1 MEYSGEKQMKEYKL
15 PKGFLVSGVY
25 SAVKR
30 KRKDLALFYSK
41 VPCRTAALFTKNRVK
56 AAPLILAIR
65 QFKKNSLFRA
75 VIVNSGNANCMTGQR
90 GIRDAERMVKE
101 TAKALG
107 VRKDT
112 VLVSS
117 TGIIG
122 QFMPIEKIVGNIERL
137 VKKLSENSLDAA
149 AEGIMTTD
157 RFKKILTKE
166 FIVGGKKITITGV
179 AKGAGMIKPDM
190 ATMLCYILT
199 DADITEKALK
209 KALAGAARVSFN
221 AITVDGDMSTND
233 TVIIMANGEAA
244 NKNIKEKGAD
254 FEIFQKNLDELSKN
268 LAKMVVRDGE
278 GATKFIEVIVKG
290 GKSFDSAKK
299 AANAIAESVLVKC
312 AALGGDPNWGRIAS
326 SLGASGVVFDP
337 DKLEIILDGVTF
349 VKNGAF
355 LPPKEKSNM
364 VFKGNDILI
373 EVNLYSGKKNATV
386 FTCDISKKYIELNAH
401 YTT

>member
-1 MEYSGEKQMKEYKL
+1 MKEYKL

-25 SAVKR
+25 CAVKR
-30 KRKDLALFYSK
+30 KRKDLSLFYSK

-56 AAPLILAIR
+56 AAPLVLAIR
-65 QFKKNSLFRA
+65 QLKKNNLVRA

-90 GIRDAERMVKE
+90 GVRDAERMVKE

-122 QFMPIEKIVGNIERL
+122 KFMPIEKIAGNIERL

-166 FIVGGKKITITGV
+166 FTIGEKKVTITGV

-199 DADITEKALK
+199 DADITDKALK
-209 KALAGAARVSFN
+209 KALAAASRVSFN

-233 TVIIMANGEAA
+233 TVIIMANGEAS
-244 NKNIKEKGAD
+244 NKTIKEKGAD
-254 FEIFQKNLDELSKN
+254 FEIFQKNLEEISKN

-290 GKSFDSAKK
+290 AKSFDSAKK
-299 AANAIAESVLVKC
+299 AANAIAESMLVKC

-326 SLGASGVVFDP
+326 SLGASGVVFNP
-337 DKLEIILDGVTF
+337 ENLEIILDGVTF

-355 LPPKEKSNM
+355 LPPKEKSDM

-373 EVNLYSGKKNATV
+373 EVNLYGGKKTATV
-386 FTCDISKKYIELNAH
+386 FTCDISKKYIEFNAH